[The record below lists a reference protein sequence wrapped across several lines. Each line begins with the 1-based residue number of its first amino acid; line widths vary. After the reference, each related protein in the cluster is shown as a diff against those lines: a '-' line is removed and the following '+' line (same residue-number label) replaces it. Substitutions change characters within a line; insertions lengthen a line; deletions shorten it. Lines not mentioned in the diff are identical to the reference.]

1 MEEKKMTD
9 EEIVNALDKTKQ
21 ELANIN
27 PEDDDYDKL
36 LAVKKIVDY
45 CHYLI
50 RRLQSENE
58 QLRNAKTIYE
68 SVDYCADDLA
78 KALKTIDEQQAEIE
92 RLTRELDELFDRHA
106 KENQAASLLIEK
118 RNNEIAELQKQVD
131 ELKAENTE
139 LYKEHT
145 TLIAGSILQKKQA
158 VKDTAKEILQ
168 TIMSIIK
175 KSNGFLAEE
184 VVRILA
190 KQNGVEVE

>member
-78 KALKTIDEQQAEIE
+78 KALKTIDEQKAEIE
-92 RLTRELDELFDRHA
+92 RL
-106 KENQAASLLIEK
+106 KEKFSISHYRDSWKNKFFKAQEEVERLTEE
-118 RNNEIAELQKQVD
+118 NTELQKQVD
-131 ELKAENTE
+131 KAWFEVGKMCME
-139 LYKEHT
+139 ER
-145 TLIAGSILQKKQA
+145 
-158 VKDTAKEILQ
+158 KDTAEKFAERLKKEAYGDDGVYYLTNTDIDEIAKEI
-168 TIMSIIK
+168 MEGK
-175 KSNGFLAEE
+175 
-184 VVRILA
+184 
-190 KQNGVEVE
+190 